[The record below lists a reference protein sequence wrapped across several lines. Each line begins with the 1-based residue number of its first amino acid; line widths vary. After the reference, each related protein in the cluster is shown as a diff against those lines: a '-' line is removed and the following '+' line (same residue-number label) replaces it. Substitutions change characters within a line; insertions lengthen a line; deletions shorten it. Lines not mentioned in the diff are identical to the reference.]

1 MMFLT
6 TLTNFATG
14 SSQSNG
20 VGHFGTKALGSVG
33 LRKHTQFLK
42 PNISKSIACC
52 LKTLQEKP
60 DSYSH

>member
-33 LRKHTQFLK
+33 LRKHTHFLK

-52 LKTLQEKP
+52 LKTLQ
-60 DSYSH
+60 